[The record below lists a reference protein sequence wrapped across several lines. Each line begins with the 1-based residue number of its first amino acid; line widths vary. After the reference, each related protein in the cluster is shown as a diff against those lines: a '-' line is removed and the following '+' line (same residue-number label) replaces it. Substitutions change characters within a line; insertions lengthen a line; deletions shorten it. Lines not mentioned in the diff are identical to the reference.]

1 MKKSEL
7 DVLPLGEAEK
17 KLLKRLSRHRDHAAK
32 KFPLGFALIAS
43 FGLVTTMN
51 GLQKM
56 LEKVPIINNNPWI
69 SFVVGLIILIAT
81 GTVYK
86 KLG

>member
-1 MKKSEL
+1 MKSSKPINEL
-7 DVLPLGEAEK
+7 K
-17 KLLKRLSRHRDHAAK
+17 KHFSSNRDRAAK
-32 KFPLGFALIAS
+32 KFPLGFAIIAS
-43 FGLVTTMN
+43 FGLITTTN

-56 LEKVPIINNNPWI
+56 LENIPLINNNPWI
-69 SFVVGLIILIAT
+69 SFVVGLVILIAT

>member
-1 MKKSEL
+1 MKSIKPVE
-7 DVLPLGEAEK
+7 VIK
-17 KLLKRLSRHRDHAAK
+17 KQLSKNRDKAAK
-32 KFPLGFALIAS
+32 KFPLGFAVIAS
-43 FGLVTTMN
+43 FGLITTTN

-56 LEKVPIINNNPWI
+56 LEKIPILNNNPWI
-69 SFVVGLIILIAT
+69 SFVVGLAILIAT